1 MLSVKGAN
9 PGRGPEKYAGKR
21 RIRVR
26 DAAGGEVT
34 PEADSNRKAHR
45 KRQKSRRTA
54 FLRYLLVIL
63 IGNLVWE
70 ALQMPLYTLWV
81 DGTWGQI
88 VYALVHCTLGDV
100 LIGAATLLAALLLL
114 RAAAWPDT
122 GRGQVMIVTLALALA
137 YTVFSEWL
145 NVEVRQ
151 SWAYRDIMPRL
162 PWLGT
167 GLSPLVQWIAVPLLA
182 FRLSHGPGP
191 DR

>member
-1 MLSVKGAN
+1 MTQN
-9 PGRGPEKYAGKR
+9 
-21 RIRVR
+21 
-26 DAAGGEVT
+26 
-34 PEADSNRKAHR
+34 
-45 KRQKSRRTA
+45 SRWAA

-88 VYALVHCTLGDV
+88 GYGLLHCTLGDV
-100 LIGAATLLAALLLL
+100 LIGAATLAAALLLL

-122 GRGQVMIVTLALALA
+122 GRGQVMVVTVTLALA

-151 SWAYRDIMPRL
+151 AWAYRDIMPRL

-167 GLSPLVQWIAVPLLA
+167 GLTPVLQWIAVPLLA
-182 FRLSHGPGP
+182 LRLSHPPSP

>member
-1 MLSVKGAN
+1 VNRSAYKRLAHVWDVAEGWN
-9 PGRGPEKYAGKR
+9 DNQGRATGKDHLM
-21 RIRVR
+21 I
-26 DAAGGEVT
+26 
-34 PEADSNRKAHR
+34 
-45 KRQKSRRTA
+45 QKSRRTA
-54 FLRYLLVIL
+54 VFRYLLVIL

-88 VYALVHCTLGDV
+88 GYAVVHCTLGDV
-100 LIGAATLLAALLLL
+100 LIGAATLMAALLLL

-122 GRGQVMIVTLALALA
+122 GRGQVMVLTVALALA

-151 SWAYRDIMPRL
+151 AWAYRDIMPRL

-167 GLSPLVQWIAVPLLA
+167 GLSPRCCQRKLA
-182 FRLSHGPGP
+182 
-191 DR
+191 

>member
-1 MLSVKGAN
+1 M
-9 PGRGPEKYAGKR
+9 RE
-21 RIRVR
+21 
-26 DAAGGEVT
+26 
-34 PEADSNRKAHR
+34 
-45 KRQKSRRTA
+45 KSRWVA
-54 FLRYLLVIL
+54 VSRYLLVIL

-88 VYALVHCTLGDV
+88 GYALMHCVLGDV
-100 LIGAATLLAALLLL
+100 MIGAATLLAALLLL
-114 RAAAWPDT
+114 RSAALPETAQ
-122 GRGQVMIVTLALALA
+122 GRVMVVTVTLALA

-151 SWAYRDIMPRL
+151 AWAYRDIMPRL

-167 GLSPLVQWIAVPLLA
+167 GLSPLLQWIAVPLLA

-191 DR
+191 AR

>member
-1 MLSVKGAN
+1 M
-9 PGRGPEKYAGKR
+9 
-21 RIRVR
+21 
-26 DAAGGEVT
+26 
-34 PEADSNRKAHR
+34 
-45 KRQKSRRTA
+45 RQKGRRTA
-54 FLRYLLVIL
+54 VFRYLLVIL

-100 LIGAATLLAALLLL
+100 LIGAATLMAALLLL

-122 GRGQVMIVTLALALA
+122 GRGQVIVVTVALALA
-137 YTVFSEWL
+137 YTMFSEWL

-151 SWAYRDIMPRL
+151 AWAYRDIMPRL

-167 GLSPLVQWIAVPLLA
+167 GLSPLLQWIAVPLLA